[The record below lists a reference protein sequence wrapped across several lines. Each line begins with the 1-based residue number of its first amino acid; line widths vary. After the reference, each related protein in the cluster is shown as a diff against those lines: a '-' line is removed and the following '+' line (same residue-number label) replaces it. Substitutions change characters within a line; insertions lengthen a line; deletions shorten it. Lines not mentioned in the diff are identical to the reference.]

1 MNSYAHKIREG
12 ARRLLTAPVDMASL
26 AVFRCLFG
34 LMMTAAMVRFLAR
47 GWVTQFYIEPA
58 FHFTYP
64 GFSWVTPWPG
74 HGMYAHFVILSL
86 LGLGMALGF
95 YYRICTLLFFL
106 GFTYVEL
113 LDQTAYLNHYY
124 LISLMSG
131 LMLFL
136 PANRLWSVD
145 AWRKPSIRQA
155 TAPAWTLN
163 LLRFQVGVVYFFAGL
178 AKVNADWLL
187 RAEPLRLWL
196 SAKSCLPVVGSWL
209 NEVWVAYAAS
219 WFGALFD
226 LGIVFFLLHPR
237 TRRAAYVL
245 LLGFHA
251 ATGLLFNIGMF
262 PWIMVVGA
270 TLFFPADWPRRWL
283 LKRVG
288 LLSLIYRGPPRVGQA
303 TDERAKAPCPTPPL
317 SNGKTSGWI
326 WVLLGLYV
334 TVQLLLPLR
343 SYFYA
348 DPPAWTGMGFNC
360 AWRVMIAEKTGCV
373 DFYTLNPT
381 TGRRERLA
389 GKDCLTPRQEMMM
402 AQDPDLIRA
411 FARRLSSELQTPGGA
426 TAPIYA
432 ESFAT
437 MNGRPSQRLIDPAV
451 NLAGR
456 LSSGWI
462 LPLKD

>member
-1 MNSYAHKIREG
+1 MTLNANKIREG

-26 AVFRCLFG
+26 AAFRFLFG
-34 LMMTAAMVRFLAR
+34 LILAAAMVRFLAR

-64 GFSWVTPWPG
+64 GFGWITPWPG
-74 HGMYAHFVILSL
+74 HGMHAHFVILAL

-95 YYRICTLLFFL
+95 YYRTCTLLFFL

-124 LISLMSG
+124 LISLVSV
-131 LMLFL
+131 LMLVL
-136 PANRLWSVD
+136 PANRFWSVD
-145 AWRKPSIRQA
+145 AWRKPATRQV

-196 SAKSCLPVVGSWL
+196 SAKSCLPVIGPWL
-209 NEVWVAYAAS
+209 NEGWVACAAS

-226 LGIVFFLLHPR
+226 LGIVFFLLHLR
-237 TRRAAYVL
+237 TRCAAYVL

-262 PWIMVVGA
+262 PWIMAVGA
-270 TLFFPADWPRRWL
+270 TVFFPADWPRQCL
-283 LKRVG
+283 LKMDGLGCRIFRYPLRVEQ
-288 LLSLIYRGPPRVGQA
+288 PTDDRV
-303 TDERAKAPCPTPPL
+303 KAPCPAAPL
-317 SNGKTSGWI
+317 PVVKLEPWAGI
-326 WVLLGLYV
+326 LLGLYV
-334 TVQLLLPLR
+334 AVQLALPLR
-343 SYFYA
+343 SFFYRE
-348 DPPAWTGMGFNC
+348 PPAWTGTGFNC

-373 DFYTLNPT
+373 DFYAPDPT

-389 GKDCLTPRQEMMM
+389 GKDILTPRQEMMM

-411 FARRLSSELQTPGGA
+411 FARHLSSELQTPGRVPV
-426 TAPIYA
+426 PIYVEA
-432 ESFAT
+432 FAT
-437 MNGRPSQRLIDPAV
+437 LNGRPSQRLIDPAA
-451 NLAGR
+451 NLAGQM
-456 LSSGWI
+456 SSGWI